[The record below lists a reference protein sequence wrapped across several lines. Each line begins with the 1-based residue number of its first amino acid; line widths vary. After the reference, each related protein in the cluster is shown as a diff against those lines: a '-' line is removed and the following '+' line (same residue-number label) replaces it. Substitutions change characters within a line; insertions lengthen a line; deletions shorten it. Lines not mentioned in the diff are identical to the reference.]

1 MWYRD
6 GTVAVQ
12 EWVVVKS
19 RVERELATAVAHVAA
34 ESERSVSYVIR
45 AILMSDPAVKDELSK
60 LVTP

>member
-1 MWYRD
+1 M
-6 GTVAVQ
+6 AVQ

-34 ESERSVSYVIR
+34 ESDRSVSYVIR
-45 AILMSDPAVKDELSK
+45 ALLLADPAVRDELSK